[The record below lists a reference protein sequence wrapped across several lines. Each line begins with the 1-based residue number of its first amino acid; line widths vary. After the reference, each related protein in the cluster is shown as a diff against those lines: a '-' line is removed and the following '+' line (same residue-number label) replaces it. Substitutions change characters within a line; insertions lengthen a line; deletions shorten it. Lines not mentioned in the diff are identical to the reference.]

1 MRGTRPVIYKPGTS
15 MVAQAIREL
24 RRHAVRSTLTAGGIA
39 IGVIALVLLGALSEK
54 TSRLVQG
61 GRDFG
66 AGQITVSGAGAN
78 AATGMSR
85 GALVSGEQLD
95 AVRAVPGVAEVAPIV
110 MFPLTESPAL
120 PFSLAPLAFGVDE
133 ELLARNRRAAAPR
146 VRAGRLVPAAGSDEV
161 VIGSQVAKRFDAD
174 VGSTIRV
181 RGRDFRVVGVLEQT
195 LTGPD
200 SFVMMPFATAERLLL
215 DSEPVLRRLTMV
227 PGSQVLPIATA
238 AAVFWKDGEDPEQV
252 ADRIRDQVQGL
263 SVVSPK
269 QAEAQID
276 RALAFLRG
284 IINGGAIVALVVASL
299 AVANTTFTAMVER
312 RREIGL
318 WRVVGATRRQLV
330 SRLVLEAVLLAVAG
344 STIGLVAGLLAT
356 DSLNAL
362 TERLGSPVFLITA
375 RLVGAA
381 ALLPPMMAALAALP
395 PVWRA
400 TRRPPTEAVRYA

>member
-1 MRGTRPVIYKPGTS
+1 
-15 MVAQAIREL
+15 
-24 RRHAVRSTLTAGGIA
+24 
-39 IGVIALVLLGALSEK
+39 
-54 TSRLVQG
+54 
-61 GRDFG
+61 
-66 AGQITVSGAGAN
+66 
-78 AATGMSR
+78 MSR

-133 ELLARNRRAAAPR
+133 GLLARNRRAPPPH
-146 VRAGRLVPAAGSDEV
+146 VRAGRLVPTPGSDEV
-161 VIGSQVAKRFDAD
+161 VIGSQVAKRFDAG

-238 AAVFWKDGEDPEQV
+238 AAVFWKDGEDPEQL
-252 ADRIRDQVQGL
+252 ADRIRAQVQGL

-299 AVANTTFTAMVER
+299 AVANTTFTSMVER

-344 STIGLVAGLLAT
+344 STLGLVAGLLAT
-356 DSLNAL
+356 DGLNAL

>member
-1 MRGTRPVIYKPGTS
+1 

-146 VRAGRLVPAAGSDEV
+146 VRAGRLVPAAGSDAV

-238 AAVFWKDGEDPEQV
+238 AAVFWKDGEDPERV

-284 IINGGAIVALVVASL
+284 IIDGGAIVALVVASL

>member
-1 MRGTRPVIYKPGTS
+1 

>member
-1 MRGTRPVIYKPGTS
+1 

-24 RRHAVRSTLTAGGIA
+24 RRHAARSALTAGGIA
-39 IGVIALVLLGALSEK
+39 IGVIALVMLGALSEK

-66 AGQITVSGAGAN
+66 AGQITVSGAGTN

-133 ELLARNRRAAAPR
+133 ELLARNRRAPAPR
-146 VRAGRLVPAAGSDEV
+146 VRAGRLVPTPGSDEV
-161 VIGSQVAKRFDAD
+161 VIGSQVAKRFGAD

-181 RGRDFRVVGVLEQT
+181 RGRDFHVVGVLEQT

-238 AAVFWKDGEDPEQV
+238 AAVFWHEGEDPEQV
-252 ADRIRDQVQGL
+252 ADRIRAQVQGL

-269 QAEAQID
+269 QAEAQLD

-330 SRLVLEAVLLAVAG
+330 GRLVLEAVLLAVAG
-344 STIGLVAGLLAT
+344 SAFGLIAGLLAT

-362 TERLGSPVFLITA
+362 TERMGSPVFLITA

-381 ALLPPMMAALAALP
+381 ALLPPLMAALAALP

-400 TRRPPTEAVRYA
+400 TRQPPTEAVRYA

>member
-1 MRGTRPVIYKPGTS
+1 MMTR
-15 MVAQAIREL
+15 
-24 RRHAVRSTLTAGGIA
+24 
-39 IGVIALVLLGALSEK
+39 
-54 TSRLVQG
+54 RLV
-61 GRDFG
+61 
-66 AGQITVSGAGAN
+66 
-78 AATGMSR
+78 
-85 GALVSGEQLD
+85 
-95 AVRAVPGVAEVAPIV
+95 
-110 MFPLTESPAL
+110 PLL
-120 PFSLAPLAFGVDE
+120 LSLAPLAFGVDE
-133 ELLARNRRAAAPR
+133 ELLARNRRAPPPH
-146 VRAGRLVPAAGSDEV
+146 VRAGRLVPTPASDEV
-161 VIGSQVAKRFDAD
+161 VIGSQVAKRFGAG

-238 AAVFWKDGEDPEQV
+238 AAVFWKDGEDPEQL
-252 ADRIRDQVQGL
+252 ADRIRAQVQGL

-299 AVANTTFTAMVER
+299 AVANTTFTSMVER

-344 STIGLVAGLLAT
+344 STLGLVAGLLAT
-356 DSLNAL
+356 DGLNAL

>member
-1 MRGTRPVIYKPGTS
+1 

-24 RRHAVRSTLTAGGIA
+24 RRHAARSALTAGGIA

-133 ELLARNRRAAAPR
+133 ELLGRNRRAPAPS
-146 VRAGRLVPAAGSDEV
+146 VRAGRLVPTPGSDEV
-161 VIGSQVAKRFDAD
+161 VIGSQVAKRFDAG

-215 DSEPVLRRLTMV
+215 DSEPVLRRLTLV

-238 AAVFWKDGEDPEQV
+238 AAVFWQDGEDPEQV
-252 ADRIRDQVQGL
+252 AARIRTQVQGL

-269 QAEAQID
+269 EAEAQID

-299 AVANTTFTAMVER
+299 AVANTMFTAMVER

-330 SRLVLEAVLLAVAG
+330 CRLVLEAVLLAVAG
-344 STIGLVAGLLAT
+344 STLGLVAGLLAT
-356 DSLNAL
+356 DSLNAF
-362 TERLGSPVFLITA
+362 TERMGSPVFLITA

-381 ALLPPMMAALAALP
+381 ALLPPVMAAMAALP

>member
-1 MRGTRPVIYKPGTS
+1 LRGTRPVIYKPGTS

-195 LTGPD
+195 FTGPD

-344 STIGLVAGLLAT
+344 SAIGLVAGVLAT
-356 DSLNAL
+356 NSLNAL